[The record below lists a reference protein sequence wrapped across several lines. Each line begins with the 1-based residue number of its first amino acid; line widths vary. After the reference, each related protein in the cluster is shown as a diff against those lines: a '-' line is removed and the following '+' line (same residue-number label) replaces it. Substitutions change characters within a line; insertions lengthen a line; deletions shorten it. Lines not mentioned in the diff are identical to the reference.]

1 MSLPVKNNIRRS
13 SAFIIKDIFLENN
26 FFFENDEE
34 NFKTSKKKL
43 INNVELKDEINNIHT
58 PLKRQKKKNNYKQNQ
73 KRFSASTL
81 IKKNSS
87 DIITSLINIKKDNN
101 PINSKDN
108 GIEKQNKTFTVN
120 AKIKQ
125 RLLKDYNNDQKYER
139 KYRKINKISNLYDSM
154 DDYEESNDDESNG
167 LNFHIP
173 SDSTFVIIFDFILI
187 IFSLYSIFFIPL
199 SLARRKYYC
208 EKESNISMVPKYFT
222 EIIFMLDFIFSTFKS
237 YYNYEYKKITLTKKI
252 IKHYL
257 RTEFALDFIEAIPSY
272 IISRIMCNKK
282 ECDTFYLSNL
292 EIILSILLIMK
303 SFKIFKALSQKRN
316 KIMEILYESISEY
329 YYFEQLLSS
338 IIYVFRCFCFFHTL
352 ICIHIFLGKNT
363 FPNWLTSL
371 SIQDKSLGYKYLCSF
386 YFIMTTMTTV
396 GYGDIVCVSPIE
408 RNFQIILLAI
418 GTVVYSFI
426 ITKFGNYIEKK
437 NDIQIELNNNENLL
451 EQIRLS
457 YPLMP
462 FKLYYKI
469 HNYLLKKANKE
480 QKNKNNEIC
489 MLVNSLPDK
498 IRNDILTTIYKDVII
513 NFKIFKDCKNSD
525 FIIKMLTCFIQTTCK
540 KNTILMLEGQQID
553 SIIFVK
559 DGRLILEATVDLLDP
574 FKSMEKYFK
583 ENFRDIEKDDYIEKK
598 NSLVSKSGE
607 YIMPKS
613 NDEEDKENDI
623 SFLKERINFFIE
635 NSSKNINNKNT
646 TFVIDN
652 KNDTS
657 FQMKLEDKALE
668 EEDEGSISKSNNEE
682 IQYLK
687 ILDIRKNEYFGD
699 VYMFLERPAPLTLK
713 VKSKISEI
721 FALKKK
727 DAMNIY
733 KSHHNIMKRIQI
745 KSYKNLVSIKKKT
758 FKILKK
764 FCDINKFKNING
776 TNMQDM
782 SWFNEKSRS
791 ISIMDKTNISNISKD
806 IKLSMYSMKNAINN
820 GMKNGI
826 IKNSCLNS
834 AMRRGISKVKNTRIR
849 KSISTNSWAN
859 DDKIK
864 KYKINN
870 YLSKGWFQRKISKY
884 KENTIISNK
893 LPLLNKMSAL
903 NPYKINSIQ
912 TKYTN
917 GYKNYNENI
926 SLETKTQENNSFY
939 SDNKNIS
946 QNIIL
951 ENKTISKI
959 NSSNE
964 RTIKS
969 PDISPKKNSS
979 QNMYSFEIG
988 KDSQPIM
995 TLNNINSDMDKKIR
1009 KRIKSRVRKEKI
1021 IKLWKLYI
1029 DILNSQIDKDKIKNS
1044 INKFH
1049 LTEEN
1054 REDIINKISE
1064 IFNTQKKNIDFKDL
1078 NSIFFNKLNEYL
1090 SNDIE
1095 NDVFHEF
1102 MNDNENANANEKCKH
1117 LETKIFNKR
1126 NLESDQV
1133 ISFNINS
1140 SYYNIN
1146 TLTKGKMIKNNNYKK
1161 DIKTLIKQYM
1171 EIKNEKI
1178 VIGKNRTTK
1187 FVNKHNYNFNFNNI
1201 ITLSPKSSKKEIPD
1215 IDEISSIAS
1224 NPNIDSNKHRKKTS
1238 TNIKQKNNL
1247 DYKMSA
1253 KIFSRKIKKNKNSK
1267 LLKNFN
1273 TIDIDNKKFKKKFNE
1288 SNKKNKIN
1296 FSNIINNSKNNENRS
1311 ISSSSLLIKEKND
1324 NDSIFHDKNEQIAYS
1339 SKYNNFIKGFNSG
1352 FLSPKKLKYKL
1363 SKIYDDI

>member
-1 MSLPVKNNIRRS
+1 MNIRRS
-13 SAFIIKDIFLENN
+13 SVYILKDIFSESN
-26 FFFENDEE
+26 FFNENDEDNE
-34 NFKTSKKKL
+34 KNSKKQL
-43 INNVELKDEINNIHT
+43 FNNVELKNGINNNIN
-58 PLKRQKKKNNYKQNQ
+58 PMKRHKKKSIYKQKK
-73 KRFSASTL
+73 FSATTL

-87 DIITSLINIKKDNN
+87 DLITSLINIKKDNN
-101 PINSKDN
+101 PINIKDN
-108 GIEKQNKTFTVN
+108 EIEKQNKTFSIN

-125 RLLKDYNNDQKYER
+125 KLLKDYNKDQKYEK

-154 DDYEESNDDESNG
+154 DDNEESNDEESNG

-173 SDSTFVIIFDFILI
+173 SDSTFIIIFDFILI

-199 SLARRKYYC
+199 SLAKRKYYC

-222 EIIFMLDFIFSTFKS
+222 EIIFMLDFIISTFKS

-257 RTEFALDFIEAIPSY
+257 RSGFALDFIEAIPSY

-282 ECDTFYLSNL
+282 EGDTYYLSNL
-292 EIILSILLIMK
+292 EIMLSILLIMK
-303 SFKIFKALSQKRN
+303 SFKIFKALSQKEN
-316 KIMEILYESISEY
+316 KVMEILYESISEY

-338 IIYVFRCFCFFHTL
+338 IIYIFRCFCFFHTL
-352 ICIHIFLGKNT
+352 ICIHVFLGKNT
-363 FPNWLTSL
+363 FPNWLTFL
-371 SIQDKSLGYKYLCSF
+371 GIQDKSLGYNYLCSF
-386 YFIMTTMTTV
+386 YFIITTMTTV
-396 GYGDIVCVSPIE
+396 GYGDIVCKSSAE

-462 FKLYYKI
+462 FKLYYRI
-469 HNYLLKKANKE
+469 HNYLLKKANKD
-480 QKNKNNEIC
+480 QNNKNNEIC

-498 IRNDILTTIYKDVII
+498 LRNDLLIIIYKDII
-513 NFKIFKDCKNSD
+513 ANFKIFKDCKNSD

-574 FKSMEKYFK
+574 FKSIEKYFTD
-583 ENFRDIEKDDYIEKK
+583 NFRDIEQDEYYEKRNSLISKSSEYIPPKDD
-598 NSLVSKSGE
+598 
-607 YIMPKS
+607 
-613 NDEEDKENDI
+613 EDKENDI
-623 SFLKERINFFIE
+623 SILKEKIKFIIE
-635 NSSKNINNKNT
+635 NNSKNINTKNT

-668 EEDEGSISKSNNEE
+668 QEDEESMEKSNNED

-713 VKSKISEI
+713 VKSKIAEI

-727 DAMNIY
+727 DAMTIHKTHY
-733 KSHHNIMKRIQI
+733 NIMKRIQI

-758 FKILKK
+758 IKTLKK

-791 ISIMDKTNISNISKD
+791 LSIMDKTNISNISKD
-806 IKLSMYSMKNAINN
+806 IKPSMYGMKNGIYN
-820 GMKNGI
+820 GMKNAI
-826 IKNSCLNS
+826 IKNSCLS
-834 AMRRGISKVKNTRIR
+834 SGLRRGISQVKNTGIR
-849 KSISTNSWAN
+849 KSISTKSWAN

-893 LPLLNKMSAL
+893 LSLLNKMNGL
-903 NPYKINSIQ
+903 NPFKINSFHS
-912 TKYTN
+912 KYSN
-917 GYKNYNENI
+917 SNKNFNENI
-926 SLETKTQENNSFY
+926 SNEIKTPENNSFF

-964 RTIKS
+964 KTIKS
-969 PDISPKKNSS
+969 PDISPKKGSS
-979 QNMYSFEIG
+979 MNMMSFEIV
-988 KDSQPIM
+988 KDTKPIM
-995 TLNNINSDMDKKIR
+995 TLNNINSDMNKKIR

-1021 IKLWKLYI
+1021 IKLWKFYI
-1029 DILNSQIDKDKIKNS
+1029 DIINSQMDKDKIKSS
-1044 INKFH
+1044 INKFY
-1049 LTEEN
+1049 LIEEN
-1054 REDIINKISE
+1054 EEDIIKKISE
-1064 IFNTQKKNIDFKDL
+1064 IFNTPKNNKVYEDL

-1090 SNDIE
+1090 SNDVE
-1095 NDVFHEF
+1095 SDAFHEKKNENI
-1102 MNDNENANANEKCKH
+1102 NDNRKH
-1117 LETKIFNKR
+1117 LQTKIFNKR
-1126 NLESDQV
+1126 NLETDKI

-1146 TLTKGKMIKNNNYKK
+1146 NLTKGKMIKNNNYKK
-1161 DIKTLIKQYM
+1161 DIKIMIKQYM
-1171 EIKNEKI
+1171 KDKNEKI
-1178 VIGKNRTTK
+1178 IIGKNRTTK
-1187 FVNKHNYNFNFNNI
+1187 YVNKHNYNFNFNNI
-1201 ITLSPKSSKKEIPD
+1201 ITLSPKGNKKEIPD
-1215 IDEISSIAS
+1215 IDDISSIAS
-1224 NPNIDSNKHRKKTS
+1224 NSNIESNRFTKKNS
-1238 TNIKQKNNL
+1238 TNINQKKNTN
-1247 DYKMSA
+1247 YKINS
-1253 KIFSRKIKKNKNSK
+1253 KIFSSKTKNKRSK
-1267 LLKNFN
+1267 IFKNFN
-1273 TIDIDNKKFKKKFNE
+1273 TFDIDNKKFKKKYHE
-1288 SNKKNKIN
+1288 KRKNKVS
-1296 FSNIINNSKNNENRS
+1296 FSSIINNSKNNENRS
-1311 ISSSSLLIKEKND
+1311 ISSSNLLIKDKND
-1324 NDSIFHDKNEQIAYS
+1324 DKNILKDKNEILAYS
-1339 SKYNNFIKGFNSG
+1339 RTSNNFMTGFNSG
-1352 FLSPKKLKYKL
+1352 FLSPKKLKDKI
-1363 SKIYDDI
+1363 SKIC